1 MIESLLQQPW
11 FQRLLGIPP
20 EVVRNISRAHPG
32 FATPWP
38 LYAAGGLLL
47 FTAIW
52 TGVNYW
58 RDGTKPS
65 WWVKGP
71 LSVLRVLAVAALLL
85 ILAQPFLRLTHAE
98 DIRPN
103 VVLLVDTSDSMTRPD
118 PHLPAARAAVE
129 AQAAGVGTEVVGG
142 MTRLDRVSSFLN
154 RSSVLRDLSK
164 RYNVR
169 VLEFASKSHAVEL
182 PTDAK
187 KLASYRIS
195 LKSDPK
201 TSATTQMG
209 DALQRPIEEL
219 AGQPLAGA
227 LILSDGG
234 NNLGQDPIM
243 AADAAKQAGLRVSTI
258 GVGDPTKTK
267 DIALLSVLADDT
279 VRVNNTVTVYVAL
292 SQRGYAGR
300 TIGVTLRRGNEV
312 VGHESVRLA
321 PDDQKQ
327 EVHFNYVP
335 SQGGRFTYT
344 VAADVLPG
352 ELTAANNH
360 SAFIQTVI
368 SKRLKVLYVEAEPRY
383 EYRYL
388 HNAIMRDTSLDFA
401 CLLLSG
407 DSANS
412 GGEGNISVH
421 GFPATEKEL
430 FEYDIIALGDV
441 PRSYFSD
448 AQLVMLRRFVEDR
461 GASLLVIAGEQ
472 HMPHEFA
479 GTPLEAVLPVSVSS
493 SPDPLNTDQPFE
505 WQLTPEGRLNPVMQL
520 EDTSVANDH
529 TWTTL
534 PGMFWAAGVQ
544 RAKPG
549 ATVLAVHPARRNAD
563 GPYPLV
569 AFQPFGAG
577 KCYIQLVDSTW
588 RWRWRVG
595 DRYFYRY
602 WGQVFRTLTP
612 KELPG
617 NSRFVQLNADRG
629 KYLLGERVQLTAR
642 LLDDYYHPIKA
653 ESATAALK
661 PENGPEQKITLQA
674 TPGAPGLFSAQI
686 QPDRIGKFDVSLTSP
701 TKQEAKA
708 STAFLVETQALERQR
723 PELDETL
730 LKRVAS
736 AGGGKYYQATEIAAW
751 AKTLPYNKLVVRS
764 EQEID
769 LWNHTF
775 FLLLFVVPLGL
786 EWLVRKRK
794 GLL

>member
-736 AGGGKYYQATEIAAW
+736 AGGGKYYQATEIVAW